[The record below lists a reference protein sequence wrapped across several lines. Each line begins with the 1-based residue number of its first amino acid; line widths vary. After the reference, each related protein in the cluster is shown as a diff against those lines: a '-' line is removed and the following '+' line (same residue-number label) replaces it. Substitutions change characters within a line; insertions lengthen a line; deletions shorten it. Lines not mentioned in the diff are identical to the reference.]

1 LIVVAG
7 DFDDAEFAMLF
18 FVRPIDR
25 SPKDRIIPDASME
38 FLSDPARCWPG
49 GNGNS
54 NGFPLTGP
62 LCSVLA

>member
-1 LIVVAG
+1 VSRISTGPDLAAPCGIPQALIGVAG

-38 FLSDPARCWPG
+38 FLSDPAR
-49 GNGNS
+49 
-54 NGFPLTGP
+54 F
-62 LCSVLA
+62 